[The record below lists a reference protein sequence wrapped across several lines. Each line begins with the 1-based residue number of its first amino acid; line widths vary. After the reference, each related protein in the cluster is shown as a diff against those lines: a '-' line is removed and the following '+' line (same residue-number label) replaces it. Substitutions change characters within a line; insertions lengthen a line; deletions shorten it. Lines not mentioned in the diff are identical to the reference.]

1 MSDRGHSPSSVSA
14 DVRPTTGDSSVSAKP
29 KIEQL
34 DFGVRNTLLYYKDLK
49 ATLDLTPGSG
59 ANPSAVDRLLGSE
72 RVPVSELFDAGP
84 DALRDATKRV
94 RAISYRA
101 RRDLDKGAPGTLC
114 VAWGMATWDNSRA
127 TVPAAPIL
135 LRQASVGRH
144 QGTAEDF
151 DLGVSG
157 PWSLNTTLLRLLEI
171 DFGVDVEREALED
184 LLRELTGRGD
194 PTSLFERMTKMAAS
208 VPGFAITPRV
218 VLAPVP
224 RAVMVVDRKPT
235 PALDDAA
242 APAVDTDPATTGD
255 AVIDAEAEVAAA
267 VVAADG
273 MTVTPEV
280 APIATYPDEPATD
293 GLVVP
298 AVADETEE
306 LTEDALE
313 LLRSGD
319 LNPTDL
325 AEGTNARRI
334 LEQFGPDVVI
344 AEISATLQNDNWPE
358 ALIEHTDSGLR
369 VRQGAELIQRWYDAD
384 DRRSPSSGWDA
395 THFALWGLAAAPTA
409 GIPAIQAVAQ
419 WGDRRDHPIL
429 IAWQLVAERRLRH
442 RSRPGRRLSFKSHR
456 LAIPKG
462 IDEALWGLP
471 VELLVDWSSWVFRQ
485 WPGAPI
491 ELVLPTGT
499 ADLVGAWYERAR
511 PVTELAVKTWVT
523 FSPVDDDLD
532 RSAHR
537 WVKELAQACDGGG
550 EPLATW
556 FEKSREAASATV
568 ARRVGVTIPP
578 RSRPTRGGDSVTH
591 AEHAV

>member
-1 MSDRGHSPSSVSA
+1 MSDRGHSPSSVA
-14 DVRPTTGDSSVSAKP
+14 ANVRPAKGDESVSAKP

-34 DFGVRNTLLYYKDLK
+34 DFGVRNTLLYYRDLK

-59 ANPSAVDRLLGSE
+59 VNQSALDRLLGAE
-72 RVPVSELFDAGP
+72 RVPVSELFDTGP

-114 VAWGMATWDNSRA
+114 VTWGMATWDNGRT

-144 QGTAEDF
+144 PGTAEDF
-151 DLGVSG
+151 DLGVTG
-157 PWSLNTTLLRLLEI
+157 PWSLNTTLLRLLEV
-171 DFGVDVEREALED
+171 DFGVDVERDALD
-184 LLRELTGRGD
+184 ALLEELTGHRN
-194 PTSLFERMTKMAAS
+194 PAHLFKQMTTTAAA
-208 VPGFAITPRV
+208 VPGFSITPRV

-224 RAVMVVDRKPT
+224 RAVMVVDRGPT
-235 PALDDAA
+235 PAVEKAVAPVVDPVHVVEDATVPVA
-242 APAVDTDPATTGD
+242 EDATVPVADPVPVSAVAPA
-255 AVIDAEAEVAAA
+255 AEVA
-267 VVAADG
+267 
-273 MTVTPEV
+273 V
-280 APIATYPDEPATD
+280 APMEPAAIDAGT
-293 GLVVP
+293 GE
-298 AVADETEE
+298 A
-306 LTEDALE
+306 TEDVLE
-313 LLRSGD
+313 LFRTGELD
-319 LNPTDL
+319 PTGL
-325 AEGTNARRI
+325 AEGTSARRI
-334 LEQFGPDVVI
+334 LEQFGPDVVM
-344 AEISATLQNDNWPE
+344 AEISATLHGDNWPE

-369 VRQGAELIQRWYDAD
+369 VRHGTELIQRWYDAS
-384 DRRSPSSGWDA
+384 RRRPQSSGWDA
-395 THFALWGLAAAPTA
+395 THFALWGLASAPTA

-419 WGDRRDHPIL
+419 WGDRRDHPVL

-471 VELLVDWSSWVFRQ
+471 VELLVEWASWVFRQ

-491 ELVLPTGT
+491 ELILPTGT
-499 ADLVGAWYERAR
+499 AELVGAWYERAR

-532 RSAHR
+532 RSAQR
-537 WVKELAQACDGGG
+537 WVKQLAGACDGAG

-556 FEKSREAASATV
+556 FEKSREAATAAV

-578 RSRPTRGGDSVTH
+578 RSRPTRGGDSVSH
-591 AEHAV
+591 AEHAI

>member
-1 MSDRGHSPSSVSA
+1 MSDRGHSPSSVAA
-14 DVRPTTGDSSVSAKP
+14 DNRRAQGDQPVSAKP

-34 DFGVRNTLLYYKDLK
+34 DFGVRNTLLYYRDLK

-59 ANPSAVDRLLGSE
+59 VNQSALDRLLGAEQVS
-72 RVPVSELFDAGP
+72 VSELFDAGP
-84 DALRDATKRV
+84 EALRDATKRV

-114 VAWGMATWDNSRA
+114 VTWGMATWDNSRA

-144 QGTAEDF
+144 PGTAEDF
-151 DLGVSG
+151 DLGVTG

-171 DFGVDVEREALED
+171 DFGVDVDRDALDE
-184 LLRELTGRGD
+184 LLEVTRLRN
-194 PTSLFERMTKMAAS
+194 PSPLFKRMTDMASA
-208 VPGFAITPRV
+208 VPGFSITARV

-224 RAVMVVDRKPT
+224 RAVMVVDRG
-235 PALDDAA
+235 L
-242 APAVDTDPATTGD
+242 APVVADTLPVVEVAVPVVED
-255 AVIDAEAEVAAA
+255 AVPVVEDAVPVVDDVPVSTVAAA
-267 VVAADG
+267 EE
-273 MTVTPEV
+273 EV
-280 APIATYPDEPATD
+280 AWSPRRQMWSSPPRSRRPPGGGAES
-293 GLVVP
+293 
-298 AVADETEE
+298 
-306 LTEDALE
+306 TEDVLE
-313 LLRSGD
+313 LFRSGELD
-319 LNPTDL
+319 PTGL
-325 AEGTNARRI
+325 AEGTSARRI

-344 AEISATLQNDNWPE
+344 AEISATLQGDNWPE

-369 VRQGAELIQRWYDAD
+369 VRQGTDLIQRWYAS
-384 DRRSPSSGWDA
+384 RRRERSSGWDA

-456 LAIPKG
+456 LGVPKG

-471 VELLVDWSSWVFRQ
+471 VELLVEWASWVFRQ
-485 WPGAPI
+485 WPGAPT
-491 ELVLPTGT
+491 ELILPTGT
-499 ADLVGAWYERAR
+499 AELVGAWYERAR

-532 RSAHR
+532 RSAQR
-537 WVKELAQACDGGG
+537 WVKHLAGACDGGG

-556 FEKSREAASATV
+556 FEKSREAATAAV
-568 ARRVGVTIPP
+568 ARRVGLAVSP
-578 RSRPTRGGDSVTH
+578 RGRPTRGGDSVTH
-591 AEHAV
+591 AEHAI